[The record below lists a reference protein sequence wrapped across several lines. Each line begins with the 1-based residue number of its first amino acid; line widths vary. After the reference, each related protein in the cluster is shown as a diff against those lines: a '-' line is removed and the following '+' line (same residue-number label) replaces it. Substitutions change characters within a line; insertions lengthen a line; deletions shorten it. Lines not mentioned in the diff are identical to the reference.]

1 MFWKSMPKHRS
12 RMASSE
18 LRRPKSAN
26 PNRRLRTAT
35 HKVTDPRVRPE
46 QPSANPDV
54 QSSPD
59 EFSNYV
65 SESCPLSVWTNSD
78 SSLLENIDDFHEP
91 IGPQQQR
98 SSGVSKQR
106 RTPSPTSSPTFD
118 SLMTFE
124 CIQKASA
131 LRVLAKTLDRQRDV
145 LQQASVGSHG
155 ETTDSRKTTP
165 PPRKLRP
172 LGREYSGPF

>member
-1 MFWKSMPKHRS
+1 
-12 RMASSE
+12 MASSE

-46 QPSANPDV
+46 QPAAERGEE
-54 QSSPD
+54 SS
-59 EFSNYV
+59 EYHNLN
-65 SESCPLSVWTNSD
+65 ESLSVWTND
-78 SSLLENIDDFHEP
+78 SLLEEVDP
-91 IGPQQQR
+91 GQQQQR
-98 SSGVSKQR
+98 PSAASGSKQQ
-106 RTPSPTSSPTFD
+106 RTPSPTSSTYD

-145 LQQASVGSHG
+145 LQQASSSSGGNGSSTATG
-155 ETTDSRKTTP
+155 DSADSRKTTP

>member
-1 MFWKSMPKHRS
+1 
-12 RMASSE
+12 MASSE

-35 HKVTDPRVRPE
+35 HKVTDPRTRPE
-46 QPSANPDV
+46 QPL
-54 QSSPD
+54 
-59 EFSNYV
+59 V
-65 SESCPLSVWTNSD
+65 SDQVPELSETCPLSVWGASEPLD
-78 SSLLENIDDFHEP
+78 IDEAVLNPTEP
-91 IGPQQQR
+91 GGVSR
-98 SSGVSKQR
+98 RSGVKPLQR
-106 RTPSPTSSPTFD
+106 QTPSPTTSTYD

-124 CIQKASA
+124 CAQKASA

-145 LQQASVGSHG
+145 MQASSNSGSAG
-155 ETTDSRKTTP
+155 ESDSSRKTTT

>member
-1 MFWKSMPKHRS
+1 MLERRS

-46 QPSANPDV
+46 QPAAEREE
-54 QSSPD
+54 SS
-59 EFSNYV
+59 EYHNLN
-65 SESCPLSVWTNSD
+65 ESLSVWTND
-78 SSLLENIDDFHEP
+78 SLLEEVDP
-91 IGPQQQR
+91 GQQQQR
-98 SSGVSKQR
+98 PSAASGSKQQ
-106 RTPSPTSSPTFD
+106 RTPSPTSSTYD

-145 LQQASVGSHG
+145 LQQASSSSSGGNGSSTATG
-155 ETTDSRKTTP
+155 DSADSRKTTP

>member
-1 MFWKSMPKHRS
+1 
-12 RMASSE
+12 MASSE

-35 HKVTDPRVRPE
+35 HKVTDPRTRPE
-46 QPSANPDV
+46 QSDQTTV
-54 QSSPD
+54 
-59 EFSNYV
+59 EL
-65 SESCPLSVWTNSD
+65 SETCPLSVWGEP
-78 SSLLENIDDFHEP
+78 LEIDEAVLNPTEP
-91 IGPQQQR
+91 G
-98 SSGVSKQR
+98 GVSRRSGIKPLQR
-106 RTPSPTSSPTFD
+106 QTPSPTTSTYD

-124 CIQKASA
+124 CAQKASA

-145 LQQASVGSHG
+145 MQASSNSGSAG
-155 ETTDSRKTTP
+155 ESDSSRKTTT

>member
-1 MFWKSMPKHRS
+1 MLERHST
-12 RMASSE
+12 MASSE

-46 QPSANPDV
+46 QPSATPDV
-54 QSSPD
+54 QPCSD
-59 EFSNYV
+59 EFSSYMT
-65 SESCPLSVWTNSD
+65 EHCPLSVWTNSD
-78 SSLLENIDDFHEP
+78 SSLLEDIDDFQEP
-91 IGPQQQR
+91 IGQR
-98 SSGVSKQR
+98 SSGVPKQR
-106 RTPSPTSSPTFD
+106 RTPSPISSSTYD

-145 LQQASVGSHG
+145 LQQASGGGHAESS
-155 ETTDSRKTTP
+155 DSRRTTP

>member
-1 MFWKSMPKHRS
+1 
-12 RMASSE
+12 MASSE

-35 HKVTDPRVRPE
+35 HKVTDPRTRPE
-46 QPSANPDV
+46 QPSLVSD
-54 QSSPD
+54 QSYQQ
-59 EFSNYV
+59 E
-65 SESCPLSVWTNSD
+65 ESTYLAETCPLSVWTG
-78 SSLLENIDDFHEP
+78 LEPLDIDEAVVLSPTEP
-91 IGPQQQR
+91 ASGGIGRRNGGAKPLQR
-98 SSGVSKQR
+98 Q
-106 RTPSPTSSPTFD
+106 TPSPTSTYD

-124 CIQKASA
+124 CAQKASA

-145 LQQASVGSHG
+145 MQASNNGNSNPVSATAATG
-155 ETTDSRKTTP
+155 EPDSSSSRKTTT

>member
-1 MFWKSMPKHRS
+1 MQERRS

-35 HKVTDPRVRPE
+35 HKVTDPRVRPDPLPTADRE
-46 QPSANPDV
+46 E
-54 QSSPD
+54 
-59 EFSNYV
+59 EFNYNLN
-65 SESCPLSVWTNSD
+65 ESCPLSVWNTPD
-78 SSLLENIDDFHEP
+78 SLEDIDEP
-91 IGPQQQR
+91 PGQNRSSASTASKQQR
-98 SSGVSKQR
+98 Q
-106 RTPSPTSSPTFD
+106 TPSPTSSSSTYD

-145 LQQASVGSHG
+145 LQQSSGANGSNTPG
-155 ETTDSRKTTP
+155 ESATNDSRKTTP